1 MRISAVRL
9 CEMVGELEFEG
20 EFWEE
25 RLVMPLDVYQPYRDE
40 HRASHRAAKVGK
52 YEMRSVFL
60 RIETDD
66 GVYGIGGPATH
77 EQAYIIATQMA
88 RYLVGQDPFA
98 IELIWDT
105 IYRAQIHGRKGPSM
119 MALSVV
125 DCALWDL
132 KGKALNQPVY
142 RLLGGPTRET
152 IPAYASALG
161 YSVTPERAAERAAQL
176 KQDGWKAT
184 KWFFRHGP
192 GSGKAGIEKNV
203 EMVRALRT
211 ALGSEIDL
219 MLDAWNSWD
228 LPYAI
233 QVGKRIAQ
241 FEPRWVEEPT
251 LPDKINVYA
260 EIRRAL
266 NAMGIPVSGG
276 EHEYT
281 RWGLKL
287 YMDAGAVDVL
297 QPDPPRPPPN
307 ALRSRCAGARL
318 LVRRHHRDA
327 EDRRSGQHLRPPD
340 DPARP
345 FDSRHLPRHR
355 LAAAQPLPAAGVPHQ
370 MEHRAPVLLEDAGA
384 PRARRGACLAAGSAR
399 HRHGAGR
406 SQDPGAEGARI
417 LITNLYLS

>member
-1 MRISAVRL
+1 MKITAVRL
-9 CEMVGELEFEG
+9 LEVRGELEHEG

-25 RLVMPLDVYQPYRDE
+25 RLVMPLDIYQPYRDE
-40 HRASHRAAKVGK
+40 HRASHRHDKSGK
-52 YEMRSVFL
+52 YEMRSVFV

-66 GVYGIGGPATH
+66 GVYGIGGPTTH
-77 EQAYIIATQMA
+77 EQASIIATQMA

-105 IYRAQIHGRKGPSM
+105 IYRAQIHGRKGQSM

-161 YSVTPERAAERAAQL
+161 YSVEPERAAERAKAL
-176 KQDGWKAT
+176 VNDGWKAT

-192 GSGKAGIEKNV
+192 GSGKPGIERNV
-203 EMVRALRT
+203 EMVRALRG
-211 ALGSEIDL
+211 ALGPDVDL

-228 LPYAI
+228 LPYAV

-251 LPDKINVYA
+251 LPDKIGVYA

-297 QPDPPRPPPN
+297 QPDIYWCGGITETLKIGALASTYDLPVIPHGHSTPATCHVIASQPPN
-307 ALRSRCAGARL
+307 LY
-318 LVRRHHRDA
+318 
-327 EDRRSGQHLRPPD
+327 P
-340 DPARP
+340 
-345 FDSRHLPRHR
+345 
-355 LAAAQPLPAAGVPHQ
+355 
-370 MEHRAPVLLEDAGA
+370 LLEYLIKWNTVHQFFLKTPVHPEGGEV
-384 PRARRGACLAAGSAR
+384 RV
-399 HRHGAGR
+399 
-406 SQDPGAEGARI
+406 SQLDRPGIGMELDEAKI
-417 LITNLYLS
+417 LEQKELTF

>member
-1 MRISAVRL
+1 
-9 CEMVGELEFEG
+9 
-20 EFWEE
+20 
-25 RLVMPLDVYQPYRDE
+25 DVYQPYRDE
-40 HRASHRAAKVGK
+40 HRASHRPQKDGK

-60 RIETDD
+60 RIEADG
-66 GVYGIGGPATH
+66 GVYGIGGPTTH
-77 EQAYIIATQMA
+77 EQASIIATQMA

-132 KGKALNQPVY
+132 KGKALGQPVY
-142 RLLGGPTRET
+142 RLLGGPTRES

-161 YSVTPERAAERAAQL
+161 YAVTPERAAERAAQL
-176 KQDGWKAT
+176 KKDGWQAT

-192 GSGKAGIEKNV
+192 GSGRPGIEKNV
-203 EMVRALRT
+203 EMVRALRG

-228 LPYAI
+228 LPYAV

-281 RWGLKL
+281 RWGLKQ

-297 QPDPPRPPPN
+297 QPDIYWCGGITETLKIGALASTYDLPMIPHGHSTPATCHVIASQPPTLYP
-307 ALRSRCAGARL
+307 
-318 LVRRHHRDA
+318 
-327 EDRRSGQHLRPPD
+327 
-340 DPARP
+340 
-345 FDSRHLPRHR
+345 
-355 LAAAQPLPAAGVPHQ
+355 
-370 MEHRAPVLLEDAGA
+370 LLEYLIKWNTVHQFFLKTPIHPEQGQVRLSQLNQPGVGMELDEAKI
-384 PRARRGACLAAGSAR
+384 REQHELAF
-399 HRHGAGR
+399 
-406 SQDPGAEGARI
+406 
-417 LITNLYLS
+417 

>member
-1 MRISAVRL
+1 MKIRAVRL
-9 CEMVGELEFEG
+9 IEVRGELAFEG

-25 RLVMPLDVYQPYRDE
+25 RLVMPLDLYQPYRDE
-40 HRASHRAAKVGK
+40 HRASHRPNESGK
-52 YEMRSVFL
+52 YEIRSVFV

-105 IYRAQIHGRKGPSM
+105 IYRAQIHGRKGASM

-132 KGKALNQPVY
+132 KGKALDQPVY
-142 RLLGGPTRET
+142 RLLGGPTRDA

-161 YSVTPERAAERAAQL
+161 YSVEPERAAARAKEL
-176 KQDGWKAT
+176 VKDGWKAT
-184 KWFFRHGP
+184 KWFFRQGP
-192 GSGKAGIEKNV
+192 ASGKPGIQKNV
-203 EMVRALRT
+203 EMVRALRG
-211 ALGSEIDL
+211 AIGPDVDL

-228 LPYAI
+228 LPYAV
-233 QVGKRIAQ
+233 QVGKRIAE

-251 LPDKINVYA
+251 LPDKIGVYA

-266 NAMGIPVSGG
+266 NSMGIPVSGG

-281 RWGLKL
+281 RWGLKQ

-297 QPDPPRPPPN
+297 QPDIYWCGGITETLKIGALASTYDLPMVPHGHSTPATCHVIASQPPN
-307 ALRSRCAGARL
+307 LY
-318 LVRRHHRDA
+318 
-327 EDRRSGQHLRPPD
+327 P
-340 DPARP
+340 
-345 FDSRHLPRHR
+345 
-355 LAAAQPLPAAGVPHQ
+355 
-370 MEHRAPVLLEDAGA
+370 LLEYLIKWNTVHQFFLKTPIHPINGEVHVTQLDRPGIGMELDEAKVLEEKE
-384 PRARRGACLAAGSAR
+384 LAF
-399 HRHGAGR
+399 
-406 SQDPGAEGARI
+406 
-417 LITNLYLS
+417 